1 MKILI
6 DENIPHA
13 YKLFSKTGKVILI
26 PGRQIPPDLLDI
38 ADALLVRS
46 VTRVDATLLEGKNIK
61 FVGTTTAGTDHID
74 EKFLRNHG
82 ICFASAPGCNAIAVA
97 EYVISAIL
105 ALAERDNFSIK
116 DRIIGIIGVGNVG
129 YCLHQKLL
137 VLGVRTILCDPPL
150 AARIEKGIFCSLSLK
165 EVLSQAE
172 ILTLHTPLSTQ
183 GPWKTRYLFNSTLLS
198 SLKPNSILIN
208 ASRGPVVE
216 NSALLELLTNR
227 NDLSIVL
234 DVWENEPALSLAL
247 LDKVDIGTAHI
258 AGYTLEGRI
267 RGTIQIL
274 VALRHFLEQPPQLVA
289 FNRLLPIAQINYI
302 RLNGILNQVT
312 LTRLVHLVYD
322 IRYDDALLR
331 NTVQNKDGFD
341 FLRKNYRE
349 RREWSS
355 LYIQC
360 DNANTASIL
369 KNLGFNAF
377 YEINAS
383 SQKKWKNFPEYSEL
397 ST

>member
-13 YKLFSKTGKVILI
+13 YKLFSKSGKVFLI
-26 PGRQIPPDLLDI
+26 PGRKIPTDLLYI

-46 VTRVDATLLEGKNIK
+46 VTKVDATLLEGKTIK

-74 EKFLRNHG
+74 EKFLIKNG
-82 ICFASAPGCNAIAVA
+82 IFFAAAPGCNAIAVA

-116 DRIIGIIGVGNVG
+116 DRIIGIIGVGKVG
-129 YCLHQKLL
+129 NCLHNKLRA
-137 VLGVRTILCDPPL
+137 LGVRTILCDPPR
-150 AARIEKGIFCSLSLK
+150 AARIERGIFSSLTK
-165 EVLSQAE
+165 VVSQAD
-172 ILTLHTPLSTQ
+172 ILTLHTPLLTQ

-208 ASRGPVVE
+208 ASRGPVVK
-216 NSALLELLTNR
+216 NSALLELLKNR

-247 LDKVDIGTAHI
+247 LEKVDIGTAHI

-274 VALRHFLEQPPQLVA
+274 AALRQFLGQPPQLVA
-289 FNRLLPIAQINYI
+289 LKRLLPLAKINYV
-302 RLNGILNQVT
+302 RLNGKLNQVT
-312 LTRLVHLVYD
+312 LTSLVHLVYD

-331 NTVQNKDGFD
+331 NTVKNPDGFD
-341 FLRKNYRE
+341 LLRKNYRE

-369 KNLGFNAF
+369 KNIGFNAF

-383 SQKKWKNFPEYSEL
+383 KK
-397 ST
+397 

>member
-1 MKILI
+1 MKILV

-13 YKLFSKTGKVILI
+13 YKLFSKTGKVIFISGRKI
-26 PGRQIPPDLLDI
+26 PKDLLYI

-46 VTRVDATLLEGKNIK
+46 VTKVDATLLEGKNIK

-74 EKFLRNHG
+74 EKFLINHG
-82 ICFASAPGCNAIAVA
+82 IFFAAAPGCNAIAVA

-105 ALAERDNFSIK
+105 TLAERDNFSIK
-116 DRIIGIIGVGNVG
+116 DRIIGIIGVGHVG
-129 YCLHQKLL
+129 YCLHKKLL
-137 VLGVRTILCDPPL
+137 ALGVRTILCDPPR
-150 AARIEKGIFCSLSLK
+150 AARGEQGIFSSLK
-165 EVLSQAE
+165 EVVCQAD
-172 ILTLHTPLSTQ
+172 ILTLHTPLLTK

-216 NSALLELLTNR
+216 NLALLELLNKR

-234 DVWENEPALSLAL
+234 DVWENEPALSLSL

-258 AGYTLEGRI
+258 AGYTLEGRM

-274 VALRHFLEQPPQLVA
+274 AALRQFLGQPQPLVALKK
-289 FNRLLPIAQINYI
+289 LLPIAKINYV
-302 RLNGILNQVT
+302 RLNGKFNQVS

-331 NTVQNKDGFD
+331 KTVQNQEGFD
-341 FLRKNYRE
+341 LLRKNYRE

-360 DNANTASIL
+360 NNANTASIL

-377 YEINAS
+377 YES
-383 SQKKWKNFPEYSEL
+383 
-397 ST
+397 